1 MSATLKETL
10 KTISK
15 KLAPGIT
22 AQYRGGRIV
31 FLVRTS
37 RTTEN
42 GTFKVNLGTFLSV
55 EAATKALY
63 EWKLYNRMPAA
74 GQFALEGNGSAVQQQ
89 LESMVQAAAAQEQQE
104 REDKLATLQEYA
116 EKLSDVGMEQ
126 ILESV
131 PFHELDA
138 SKDAAIANEDGTT
151 TVVPASVVAA
161 YFKRL
166 QNT

>member
-1 MSATLKETL
+1 MNANTNAKAAMAQTL

-15 KLAPGIT
+15 KLPPGIT
-22 AQYRGGRIV
+22 AAYRGGRIV
-31 FLVRTS
+31 YLVRTS

-42 GTFKVNLGTFLSV
+42 GTFKANLGTFISID
-55 EAATKALY
+55 EAVRALVD
-63 EWKLYNRMPAA
+63 WKTNNIFKSTQSLQTAEVLNSLQDSYHEAQADLAEQHCKTIAN
-74 GQFALEGNGSAVQQQ
+74 
-89 LESMVQAAAAQEQQE
+89 LESIFE
-104 REDKLATLQEYA
+104 L
-116 EKLSDVGMEQ
+116 
-126 ILESV
+126 LESV